1 MSHAAAA
8 CANGTLQPQR
18 RRRRRALVL
27 LVLGVLMLHAWALL
41 GWPSGRVDGALRGG
55 VRPLQVRQIV
65 PQAAVSKSEAGA
77 APAAAAGAA
86 PPARRGPE
94 PARAA
99 SAAAVAPAAQ
109 ALAVPARE
117 PPVPAPPAGGAAPP
131 RYATELPPAAAL
143 GYELRR
149 GAGLGEGALEWR
161 LEGDRYELALRGGS
175 GGAEALGWTSR
186 GRVDADGVAPERFV
200 ARRRGRDAL
209 AVNFERDGAGGGR
222 IRFSGPTLQL
232 PLLPGVQDRVSWML
246 QLAAIVQADPT
257 LGTEGARVSMWV
269 VGPRGEADV
278 WTFTVQGRSALELPE
293 RRVEDALHWV
303 REPERPYDTR
313 VQVWL
318 DPSRHYLPVRLL
330 LQAPP
335 GREST
340 EFLLRTLRLE

>member
-1 MSHAAAA
+1 MSPAAAA
-8 CANGTLQPQR
+8 CAIGTLQTLPWR
-18 RRRRRALVL
+18 RRGALAL
-27 LVLGVLMLHAWALL
+27 LVLAVAALHAWALL
-41 GWPSGRVDGALRGG
+41 GWPNGRVDGAVRGG
-55 VRPLQVRQIV
+55 VRALQVRQIA
-65 PQAAVSKSEAGA
+65 PQPAAGA
-77 APAAAAGAA
+77 VGLAAAGAPAAPGAA
-86 PPARRGPE
+86 PPARRA
-94 PARAA
+94 PAPPA
-99 SAAAVAPAAQ
+99 SAAAV
-109 ALAVPARE
+109 V
-117 PPVPAPPAGGAAPP
+117 PPVPAPPAPPQEPSALAPPAGGVAPP
-131 RYATELPPAAAL
+131 RYATALPPAAAL

-149 GAGLGEGALEWR
+149 GAGVGDGELEWR
-161 LEGDRYELALRGGS
+161 LEGDRYELALRGGRGS
-175 GGAEALGWTSR
+175 AEALGWTSR

-200 ARRRGRDAL
+200 VRRRGRDAL
-209 AVNFERDGAGGGR
+209 AVNFERDDAGGGR

-232 PLLPGVQDRVSWML
+232 PLLPGAQDRVSWML

-278 WTFTVQGRSALELPE
+278 WTFTVQGRGGVDLPE